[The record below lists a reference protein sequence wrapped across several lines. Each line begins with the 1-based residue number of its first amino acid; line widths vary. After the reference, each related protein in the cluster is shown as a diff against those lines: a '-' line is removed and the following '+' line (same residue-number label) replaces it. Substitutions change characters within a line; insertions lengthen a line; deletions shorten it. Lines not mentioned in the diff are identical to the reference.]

1 MWETGFQAALFS
13 GSLKL
18 KIRCSGCLRDGGA
31 RTPNPQK
38 QPEAAGGRT
47 TPASVCAY
55 KKRQPETLFRFQAA
69 LAFG

>member
-1 MWETGFQAALFS
+1 ME
-13 GSLKL
+13 
-18 KIRCSGCLRDGGA
+18 GA

-38 QPEAAGGRT
+38 QPETAGGRT
-47 TPASVCAY
+47 TLASACAC